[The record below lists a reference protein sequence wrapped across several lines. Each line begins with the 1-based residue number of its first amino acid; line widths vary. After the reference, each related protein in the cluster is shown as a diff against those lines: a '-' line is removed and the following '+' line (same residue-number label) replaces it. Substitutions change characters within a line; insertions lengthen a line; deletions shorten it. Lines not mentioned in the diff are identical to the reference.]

1 MSAWHPIGEK
11 SRRVRARRGRGRHGT
26 DDGSNAVAGYTHWT
40 YGRRRRGGDAL
51 VRGFQSMGMGGPM
64 ITTPGTLTP
73 I

>member
-1 MSAWHPIGEK
+1 MERTMDPTPWPDTRTGHMDA
-11 SRRVRARRGRGRHGT
+11 
-26 DDGSNAVAGYTHWT
+26 DGSES
-40 YGRRRRGGDAL
+40 RKRGGDAL